1 MNQRPISPIKM
12 TKITPPASALPD
24 PRAPDAL
31 LTVDLGA
38 LKANVEAYRRLAHG
52 AEVAGVVKAD
62 AYGLGL
68 APVVRAM
75 VEAGCTTFFVT
86 NVVEGT
92 TLRALLPDAV
102 IYLTNG
108 LPHGAGPAARA
119 ANLRPC
125 LGSLAEFDAWIAE
138 SHLAGRPLSAALHFD
153 TGMNRLGFDAVET
166 ARMIRLESCRKEL
179 EIELVMSH
187 LACADEPAHPLNQLQ
202 LSRFIDVASAFPGV
216 PRSLANSSG
225 VLLGG
230 DYCFDLVRPG
240 YAIYGGNPRENGVSP
255 VAPVVR
261 AEARVLQVRDVSAE
275 DAAGY
280 GATWLASGPRRL
292 ATLSMGYA
300 DGYFRA
306 LGSNAGGARVFING
320 GFAPVAGR
328 ISMDLMMV
336 DITDLPPDAV
346 QRGDLA
352 ELIGPHI
359 SLEEVAARAHTIGY
373 EVLTSLGN
381 RYTRHYTGTIMPV
394 ES

>member
-1 MNQRPISPIKM
+1 MDPRPLKM
-12 TKITPPASALPD
+12 TQFPPSASATSGS
-24 PRAPDAL
+24 PDAL

-38 LKANVEAYRRLAHG
+38 LTANMEAYRRLAHG

-68 APVVRAM
+68 APVARAM
-75 VEAGCTTFFVT
+75 AAVGCSTFFVT
-86 NVVEGT
+86 DVVEGAA
-92 TLRALLPDAV
+92 LRALLPGAV

-108 LPHGAGPAARA
+108 LPPGAGPAAREA
-119 ANLRPC
+119 GLRPC
-125 LGSLAEFDAWIAE
+125 LGSLAEVDAWIAE
-138 SHLAGRPLSAALHFD
+138 SRIAGRPLSAALHFD
-153 TGMNRLGFDAVET
+153 TGMNRLGFDGVET
-166 ARMIRLESCRKEL
+166 ERMIRLESCRKEL

-187 LACADEPAHPLNQLQ
+187 LACADEPAHPLNALQ
-202 LSRFIDVASAFPGV
+202 LSRFLAVASAFPGV
-216 PRSLANSSG
+216 PRSLANSAG

-240 YAIYGGNPRENGVSP
+240 YAIYGGNPLENGPSP
-255 VAPVVR
+255 VVPVAR
-261 AEARVLQVRDVSAE
+261 AQARVLQVRDVSAE

-280 GATWLASGPRRL
+280 GATWQAVGPRRL

-306 LGSNAGGARVFING
+306 LGSNSGAARVFVGG

-346 QRGDLA
+346 RRGDMA

-359 SLEEVAARAHTIGY
+359 SLEEVAAHADTIGY
-373 EVLTSLGN
+373 EVLTSLGD
-381 RYTRHYTGTIMPV
+381 RYTRHYTGAAMPA